1 VRGVLAGGAVEEAA
15 ALERLLRT
23 AAFFSAG
30 AAPVELRRGS
40 GVFSSLVALCFRAGR
55 PLAGDREVAA
65 SAYEDR
71 EDFSVLTKLASSS
84 GAQGGGAS
92 APRSVRLPCCLGS
105 PSSPSRA
112 WRSCSGFRRRVVVRV
127 EDDARVREDLVVIF
141 FVSWTFLYESWSI

>member
-1 VRGVLAGGAVEEAA
+1 VLAGGAVEEAA
-15 ALERLLRT
+15 ALERLLKT
-23 AAFFSAG
+23 AAFFSDG

-40 GVFSSLVALCFRAGR
+40 VVPSSLAARRCSRAGR

-65 SAYEDR
+65 SANKDLK
-71 EDFSVLTKLASSS
+71 DFSALTKLASSS

-92 APRSVRLPCCLGS
+92 APRSVRLPSCLGS

-127 EDDARVREDLVVIF
+127 EDDARVQEDLSIIF